1 MKTKKNGNIAK
12 LDKIDIIIFFMI
24 LVIFGIAL
32 LGFYPAIITAD
43 CVDQIE
49 QAETGNYGAW
59 HPIFHT
65 AIIGNIAKIFGTVSA
80 SAIFQIIVFAIIW
93 TWGCKM
99 LRSEN
104 STFKYKLIQCIV
116 TFIVVIIPLNFMYA
130 ITLWKDILYTYSF
143 LALIICI
150 YNFIRKDY
158 KVKILDIIL
167 TSLALVCVAKFRYNG
182 PAVSFVMFAI
192 MLVINFIK
200 QRKIKISSIFIISFA
215 VIYMLAGIPGK
226 ALVKSNG
233 NTTSGTNVF
242 GAFNGTMYHTMGAIL
257 NTNVEIDE
265 EDKEF
270 LNSIL
275 ELNEWRKCYNAYTAA
290 NIHYNPN
297 IHYDVCSTKENMDRF
312 KSIFIKYAKKEPK
325 AVVMHFIKLNSINW
339 SIKEFAP
346 MNNVVVTN
354 AWISEMSNGK
364 YDTKPTS
371 QTINN
376 ILMKY
381 INYTWGNRILY
392 ELIYRPAVPLYASII
407 LIVILIVKNKKF
419 DYVLIELPML
429 LNLGTYIFIFVSQDQ
444 RYFYPNFITL
454 YFVILLYFQ
463 IKTKNKKS
471 IKVENSKYEKVI
483 VMASV
488 NNEKD
493 DINKFI
499 KNTDSNYDY
508 LIINNTGNNEALKEI
523 SKNNIK
529 VINLINKL
537 KQEEACQLGYKYSLA
552 NEYDIAVQ
560 LNVNSK
566 ANIEKLINK
575 IKSEKANMVVI
586 SKGDNKKIK
595 NKLYRLKAKIA
606 TDADF
611 KNPES
616 NEKVLDRNLMKKFSK
631 NNYNEYEK
639 TIIAYNCSNVLE
651 ICE

>member
-49 QAETGNYGAW
+49 QAETGNYRAS

-65 AIIGNIAKIFGTVSA
+65 VIIGNIAKIFGTVSA

-93 TWGCKM
+93 TWGCKI
-99 LRSEN
+99 LRSDN

-143 LALIICI
+143 LALIICV
-150 YNFIRKDY
+150 YNFIRKGY
-158 KVKILDIIL
+158 KVNILDIIL
-167 TSLALVCVAKFRYNG
+167 TSLSLVCIAKFRYNG
-182 PAVSFVMFAI
+182 PAVSFVMFALI
-192 MLVINFIK
+192 LIINFIK
-200 QRKIKISSIFIISFA
+200 QRRIKISSLFIISFL
-215 VIYMLAGIPGK
+215 IMYILAGIPGK
-226 ALVKSNG
+226 VLVKSNSS
-233 NTTSGTNVF
+233 SGTNVF
-242 GAFNGTMYHTMGAIL
+242 GAFNGTMYHAMGAIL
-257 NTNVEIDE
+257 NTDVEIDE

-275 ELNEWRKCYNAYTAA
+275 ELNEWKECYNAYTAA
-290 NIHYNPN
+290 NIHYNPD
-297 IHYDVCSTKENMDRF
+297 IHYDVCSTKENLDKF

-339 SIKEFAP
+339 SIKEYAP

-364 YDTKPTS
+364 YDTKPVS
-371 QTINN
+371 KTINN
-376 ILMKY
+376 VLMNY

-392 ELIYRPAVPLYASII
+392 EIIYRPAVPLYASII
-407 LIVILIVKNKKF
+407 LIIILVVKNKKI
-419 DYVLIELPML
+419 DYALIELPML

-463 IKTKNKKS
+463 IKTKNKRIINFKD
-471 IKVENSKYEKVI
+471 SKYEKTI
-483 VMASV
+483 VMVSV
-488 NNEKD
+488 NNEED
-493 DINKFI
+493 DINNFI
-499 KNTDSNYDY
+499 ENTNSNYDY
-508 LIINNTGNNEALKEI
+508 LIINNTGNNEALRNI

-537 KQEEACQLGYKYSLA
+537 KQEDAYQLGYKYSLE
-552 NEYDIAVQ
+552 NGYDIAVQ
-560 LNVNSK
+560 LNINSK
-566 ANIEKLINK
+566 VNVEKIINN
-575 IKSEKANMVVI
+575 IKSKKANMIVI
-586 SKGDNKKIK
+586 SKENTKKIR

-606 TDADF
+606 TNNNF
-611 KNPES
+611 KSPES
-616 NEKVLDRNLMKKFSK
+616 NEKVLDRNLIEIFSK

-639 TIIAYNCSNVLE
+639 TIIAYNCANVLE

>member
-1 MKTKKNGNIAK
+1 MKNKKERKSKIE
-12 LDKIDIIIFFMI
+12 KIDFIIFFMI
-24 LVIFGIAL
+24 LIVFGIAL
-32 LGFYPAIITAD
+32 LGFYPAIMTSD
-43 CVDQIE
+43 CVDQMG
-49 QAETGNYGAW
+49 QAETGNYRAS

-93 TWGCKM
+93 TWGCKI

-104 STFKYKLIQCIV
+104 STFKYKLIQCII

-143 LALIICI
+143 LALIICV

-158 KVKILDIIL
+158 KVNILDIIL
-167 TSLALVCVAKFRYNG
+167 TSLALV
-182 PAVSFVMFAI
+182 VSFVMFALI
-192 MLVINFIK
+192 LIINFIK
-200 QRKIKISSIFIISFA
+200 QRRIKISSLFIISFL
-215 VIYMLAGIPGK
+215 IMYILAGIPGK
-226 ALVKSNG
+226 VLVKSNSS
-233 NTTSGTNVF
+233 SGTNVF
-242 GAFNGTMYHTMGAIL
+242 GAFNGTMYHAMGAIL
-257 NTNVEIDE
+257 NTDVEIDE

-275 ELNEWRKCYNAYTAA
+275 ELNEWKECYNAYTAA
-290 NIHYNPN
+290 NIHYNPD
-297 IHYDVCSTKENMDRF
+297 IHYDVCSTKENLDKF

-339 SIKEFAP
+339 SIKEYAP

-364 YDTKPTS
+364 YDTKPVS
-371 QTINN
+371 KTINN
-376 ILMKY
+376 ILRNY

-392 ELIYRPAVPLYASII
+392 EIIYRPAVPLYASII
-407 LIVILIVKNKKF
+407 LIIILVVKNKKI
-419 DYVLIELPML
+419 DYALIELPML

-463 IKTKNKKS
+463 IKTKNKRIINLKD
-471 IKVENSKYEKVI
+471 SKYEKTI
-483 VMASV
+483 VMIAV
-488 NNEKD
+488 NNEED
-493 DINKFI
+493 DINNFI
-499 KNTDSNYDY
+499 ENTNSNYDY
-508 LIINNTGNNEALKEI
+508 LIINNTGNNEFLRNI

-537 KQEEACQLGYKYSLA
+537 KQESAYQLGYKYSLE
-552 NEYDIAVQ
+552 NGYDIVVQ
-560 LNVNSK
+560 LNINSK
-566 ANIEKLINK
+566 VNVEKLINN
-575 IKSEKANMVVI
+575 IKSKKANMAVI
-586 SKGDNKKIK
+586 SKENHKKVR

-606 TDADF
+606 TNYNF
-611 KNPES
+611 KSPES
-616 NEKVLDRNLMKKFSK
+616 NEKVIDRNLIEIFSK

>member
-1 MKTKKNGNIAK
+1 MKNKKERKSKIE
-12 LDKIDIIIFFMI
+12 KIDFIIFFMI
-24 LVIFGIAL
+24 LIVFGIAL
-32 LGFYPAIITAD
+32 LGFYPAIMTSD
-43 CVDQIE
+43 CVDQMG
-49 QAETGNYGAW
+49 QAETGNYRAS

-93 TWGCKM
+93 TWGCKI

-143 LALIICI
+143 LALIICV

-158 KVKILDIIL
+158 KVNILDIIL
-167 TSLALVCVAKFRYNG
+167 TSLALVCIAKFRYNG
-182 PAVSFVMFAI
+182 PAVSFVMFALI
-192 MLVINFIK
+192 LIINFIK
-200 QRKIKISSIFIISFA
+200 QRRIKISSLFIISFL
-215 VIYMLAGIPGK
+215 IMYILAGIPGK
-226 ALVKSNG
+226 VLVKSNSS
-233 NTTSGTNVF
+233 SGTNMF
-242 GAFNGTMYHTMGAIL
+242 GAFNGTMYHAMGAIL
-257 NTNVEIDE
+257 NTDVEIDE

-275 ELNEWRKCYNAYTAA
+275 ELNEWKECYNAYTAA
-290 NIHYNPN
+290 NIHYNPD
-297 IHYDVCSTKENMDRF
+297 IHYDVCSTKENLDKF

-339 SIKEFAP
+339 SIKEYAP

-364 YDTKPTS
+364 YDTKPVS
-371 QTINN
+371 KTINN
-376 ILMKY
+376 ILRNY

-392 ELIYRPAVPLYASII
+392 EIIYRPAVPLYASII
-407 LIVILIVKNKKF
+407 LIIILVVKNKKI
-419 DYVLIELPML
+419 DYALIELPML

-463 IKTKNKKS
+463 IKTKNKRIINLKD
-471 IKVENSKYEKVI
+471 SKYGKTI
-483 VMASV
+483 VMIAV
-488 NNEKD
+488 NNEED
-493 DINKFI
+493 DINNFI
-499 KNTDSNYDY
+499 ENTNSNYDY
-508 LIINNTGNNEALKEI
+508 LIINNTGNNEFLRNI

-537 KQEEACQLGYKYSLA
+537 KQESAYQLGYKYSLE
-552 NEYDIAVQ
+552 NGYDIAVQ
-560 LNVNSK
+560 LNINSK
-566 ANIEKLINK
+566 VNVEKLINN
-575 IKSEKANMVVI
+575 IKSKKANMAVI
-586 SKGDNKKIK
+586 SKENNKKVR

-606 TDADF
+606 TNYNF
-611 KNPES
+611 KSPES
-616 NEKVLDRNLMKKFSK
+616 NEKVLDRNLIEIFSK